1 MTLRIVT
8 LAVLSVLLAG
18 CGRQS
23 VASIAAETTKD
34 GNSDWQLVWS
44 DDFDGDSL
52 DRSKWEP
59 EESCWGGGNNE
70 RQCYTDR
77 SDNIKIKDG
86 ILSLIAK
93 PEIFTGL
100 KYPQDWAHRGE
111 LVTQPYTSGKL
122 RTKGLASWQYGRFEA
137 RMKLPKGQSTWSA
150 FWMMSEHDYYGLWP
164 RSGEI
169 DIMESVNLG
178 AICDDCGDD
187 GVENRISGALHF
199 GKDWPENEFHTQEV
213 ELSSDVIPSESFHI
227 FSIEW
232 QKDKIDW
239 FVDGERYV
247 SLNATDWSTATVSK
261 EDNAY
266 APFDQPFYVMLNLAV
281 GGNLPDGRNEQQFN
295 PYSFPAEL
303 LVDWVRVYTQEKSQ

>member
-1 MTLRIVT
+1 MVLRSLI
-8 LAVLSVLLAG
+8 LAALCVLLSG
-18 CGRQS
+18 CSRQS
-23 VASIAAETTKD
+23 SASIAAETAKD
-34 GNSDWQLVWS
+34 GNSDWRLIWS
-44 DDFDGDSL
+44 DEFDGDSL

-59 EESCWGGGNNE
+59 EQSCWGGGNNE

-77 SDNIKIKDG
+77 PKNIKIKDG
-86 ILSLIAK
+86 MLSLIAK
-93 PEIFTGL
+93 PETFTGP
-100 KYPQDWAHRGE
+100 KYPQDWTDRGE
-111 LVTQPYTSGKL
+111 PATQPYTSGKV

-150 FWMMSEHDYYGLWP
+150 FWMMSEHDRYGKWP

-178 AICDDCGDD
+178 TTCDDCGDG

-213 ELSSDVIPSESFHI
+213 ALASDVIPSESFHI
-227 FSIEW
+227 FSVEW
-232 QKDKIDW
+232 QKDRIDW
-239 FVDGERYV
+239 FVDGEKYF
-247 SLNATDWSTATVSK
+247 SLNASDWSTVTVSK
-261 EDNAY
+261 ADNAY

-295 PYSFPAEL
+295 PNNFPAEL